1 MGIFIFVALYNWR
14 KERKEK
20 LIKILNEQT
29 ILLILNKQAILKI
42 DKYRSSN
49 FYESIKKHLRDVSDF
64 INSIRLNLWKEVHT
78 CITILIPR
86 SLSRGKKIRVRRRT
100 KSQGVWAKIKEA
112 QDDARIPWW
121 PWKQKEASSFV
132 SRGHTL
138 VCRGII
144 RLWLDIISIET
155 SYRSEQGEQDRS
167 SSTSNGTLVFWKR
180 ATSPRRSSNPA
191 ISVPHNLPDCIP
203 PRRRIIPLVLSS
215 RGLYL
220 YWYISK
226 ERRGERPN
234 RENST
239 FSPLPL
245 LRRL

>member
-1 MGIFIFVALYNWR
+1 MSLISLIHCFDSSKSLKGSSRLYHDFNPSKPFSWQENTSKKKNEKPRCTSKDQGSTRWCSHSMVAMET
-14 KERKEK
+14 KGGF
-20 LIKILNEQT
+20 
-29 ILLILNKQAILKI
+29 LLCLTRAHPCVPRHYSPVTRYYI
-42 DKYRSSN
+42 
-49 FYESIKKHLRDVSDF
+49 HRD
-64 INSIRLNLWKEVHT
+64 E
-78 CITILIPR
+78 
-86 SLSRGKKIRVRRRT
+86 
-100 KSQGVWAKIKEA
+100 
-112 QDDARIPWW
+112 
-121 PWKQKEASSFV
+121 
-132 SRGHTL
+132 
-138 VCRGII
+138 
-144 RLWLDIISIET
+144 
-155 SYRSEQGEQDRS
+155 YRSEQGEQDRS